1 MAALQTFPDF
11 QCSVSKVASW
21 SWGMSWSGIVL
32 TSEKWYRFGQFNLD
46 TWNYVAY
53 TAVLRRHLCHLI
65 FAKECT
71 NPEYHGVLII
81 SSKTSESI
89 FFSNEFRTCWDQG
102 TQKDPVPIGF
112 RPQCQCQWV
121 TMNPLGR
128 GQSDQSQ
135 AEDLEILER
144 FNGSTMFHPRGAETY
159 WHMLEHPSLVEK
171 LPLEHRYFQ
180 RAEDSC
186 ESHTSQ
192 EVEQGQCE
200 QGSKVLPQAP
210 QYENQ
215 MTMHLSRLSWP
226 NFDCKTAFVLTW
238 FLSTISVSGLAGW
251 MPVVQRWQAAGT
263 SQAQVVATS
272 G

>member
-1 MAALQTFPDF
+1 MVF
-11 QCSVSKVASW
+11 W
-21 SWGMSWSGIVL
+21 SS
-32 TSEKWYRFGQFNLD
+32 R
-46 TWNYVAY
+46 A
-53 TAVLRRHLCHLI
+53 
-65 FAKECT
+65 
-71 NPEYHGVLII
+71 
-81 SSKTSESI
+81 
-89 FFSNEFRTCWDQG
+89 
-102 TQKDPVPIGF
+102 

-128 GQSDQSQ
+128 GQSYQSQ
-135 AEDLEILER
+135 ASEDLEILER

-192 EVEQGQCE
+192 EVEQGQCD

>member
-1 MAALQTFPDF
+1 MKSLCFGKGIAELCKRILLLLQSTVQTIEKNMDPMAALQTFPDKV
-11 QCSVSKVASW
+11 QCVQSGLLILRDELIRDSSDQ
-21 SWGMSWSGIVL
+21 WSG
-32 TSEKWYRFGQFNLD
+32 WYRFGHFNLD

-81 SSKTSESI
+81 SSKTTVPMPV
-89 FFSNEFRTCWDQG
+89 SNEPPGPR
-102 TQKDPVPIGF
+102 
-112 RPQCQCQWV
+112 
-121 TMNPLGR
+121 
-128 GQSDQSQ
+128 SYQSQ

-144 FNGSTMFHPRGAETY
+144 FNHVPPNAETY

-192 EVEQGQCE
+192 EVEQGQCD